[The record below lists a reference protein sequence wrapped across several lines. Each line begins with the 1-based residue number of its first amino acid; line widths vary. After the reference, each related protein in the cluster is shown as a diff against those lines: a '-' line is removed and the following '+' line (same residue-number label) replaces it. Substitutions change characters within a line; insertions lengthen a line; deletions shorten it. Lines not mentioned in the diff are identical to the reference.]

1 MGAAE
6 EIAEF
11 AALLREL
18 KQRSGLSYGA
28 LAKRSLMSTSTLHR
42 YCKGE
47 GVPADLAAVSR
58 FGRVCRA
65 TPDEMVELHR
75 RWVLADAAR
84 ERARRAAADA
94 KQDATGRATESSEST
109 ATASPSGSVAGPE
122 PDSARAHTHMDR
134 PQQEAGPD
142 TPLAPPADPV
152 TTPATGSR
160 AADRAVGMSGP
171 TDPSAA
177 MSGRTDPSAGD
188 GPADLPAAKNR
199 LTDPSR
205 SAVEPAPDTV
215 VIARRTPSLI
225 RTARRRWALIAAG
238 TAVVVAV
245 CTALTL
251 DLKGGATDLAE
262 NDRPA
267 GTVTSSGLPEPAAST
282 PRSSAS
288 PSPSARP
295 SRSPATTSAPASA
308 TPGAGP
314 SAHRTD
320 AGRGGQDGAAV
331 PLTVS
336 TRTYAWDDPQC
347 EGKYLVDRPPARVS
361 PPVMGQDV
369 PGWVKAQGAVAADA
383 QRVALTVQG
392 TGDDTVVIEALHV
405 RVVDSGP
412 PPAWNAYLGSSG
424 CGGGVETRSFD
435 TDLDAGRP
443 VIVPKAG
450 QRDVPYKVSQSDPEV
465 LYITANARTHDV
477 RWYVELQWSSGGRQ
491 GTIRID
497 DHGSPFRTSGSPGRP
512 VYEYPLGS
520 NEWYR
525 VEDD

>member
-28 LAKRSLMSTSTLHR
+28 LAKRSHMSTSTLHR

-94 KQDATGRATESSEST
+94 KQDSVGRAPEPP
-109 ATASPSGSVAGPE
+109 ATASPSGSGPE
-122 PDSARAHTHMDR
+122 PRSAQAPTHTDR
-134 PQQEAGPD
+134 PQQEAVPD
-142 TPLAPPADPV
+142 APLAPPAE
-152 TTPATGSR
+152 PATAPATTVRRPADPPAAAGGPTSPP
-160 AADRAVGMSGP
+160 AADAPS
-171 TDPSAA
+171 DPPAPK
-177 MSGRTDPSAGD
+177 SGRTEPSG
-188 GPADLPAAKNR
+188 
-199 LTDPSR
+199 
-205 SAVEPAPDTV
+205 SAVEPAADTV
-215 VIARRTPSLI
+215 VLARRTPAFI

-251 DLKGGATDLAE
+251 DLKGGGTDLAE

-282 PRSSAS
+282 PRPSAS
-288 PSPSARP
+288 PSLSARP
-295 SRSPATTSAPASA
+295 SRSPASASP
-308 TPGAGP
+308 TPDAGP
-314 SAHRTD
+314 SAHRPD
-320 AGRGGQDGAAV
+320 AGDGGQDGAAV

-392 TGDDTVVIEALHV
+392 TGDDTVVIESLHV
-405 RVVDSGP
+405 RVVDSSP

-435 TDLDAGRP
+435 TDLDAGHP

-465 LYITANARTHDV
+465 LYITAHARTHDV
-477 RWYVELQWSSGGRQ
+477 HWYVELQWSSGGRQ

-497 DHGSPFRTSGSPGRP
+497 DHGRPFRTSGSPGRP
-512 VYEYPLGS
+512 VYEYLLGGT
-520 NEWYR
+520 EWYR
-525 VEDD
+525 VEDN

>member
-28 LAKRSLMSTSTLHR
+28 LAKRSHMSTSTLHR

-94 KQDATGRATESSEST
+94 KQDSVGRAPEPP
-109 ATASPSGSVAGPE
+109 ATASPSGSGPE
-122 PDSARAHTHMDR
+122 PRSAQAPTHTDR
-134 PQQEAGPD
+134 PQQEAVPD
-142 TPLAPPADPV
+142 APLAPPAE
-152 TTPATGSR
+152 PATSPAATVSR
-160 AADRAVGMSGP
+160 PADPPAAAGEPTSPPAADAPS
-171 TDPSAA
+171 DPPAPK
-177 MSGRTDPSAGD
+177 SGRTEPSG
-188 GPADLPAAKNR
+188 
-199 LTDPSR
+199 
-205 SAVEPAPDTV
+205 SAVEPAADTV
-215 VIARRTPSLI
+215 VLARRTPAFI

-251 DLKGGATDLAE
+251 DLKGGGTDLAE

-282 PRSSAS
+282 PRPSAS
-288 PSPSARP
+288 PSLSARP
-295 SRSPATTSAPASA
+295 SRSPASASP
-308 TPGAGP
+308 TPDAGP
-314 SAHRTD
+314 SAHRPD
-320 AGRGGQDGAAV
+320 AGDGGQDGAAV

-392 TGDDTVVIEALHV
+392 TGDDTVVIESLHI
-405 RVVDSGP
+405 RVVDSSP

-435 TDLDAGRP
+435 TDLDAGHP

-465 LYITANARTHDV
+465 LYITAHARTHDV
-477 RWYVELQWSSGGRQ
+477 HWYVELQWSSGGRQ

-497 DHGSPFRTSGSPGRP
+497 DHGRPFRTSGSPGRP
-512 VYEYPLGS
+512 VYEYLLGGT
-520 NEWYR
+520 EWYR
-525 VEDD
+525 VEDN

>member
-18 KQRSGLSYGA
+18 KQRSGLSYEA
-28 LAKRSLMSTSTLHR
+28 LAKRSHMSTSTLHR

-65 TPDEMVELHR
+65 TPEEMVQLHR

-94 KQDATGRATESSEST
+94 KQDSAGRATEAP
-109 ATASPSGSVAGPE
+109 ATASPSGSGPE
-122 PDSARAHTHMDR
+122 PRSAQAPPHTDR
-134 PQQEAGPD
+134 PRQEAASD
-142 TPLAPPADPV
+142 APLAPPAGPA
-152 TTPATGSR
+152 TTPAAT
-160 AADRAVGMSGP
+160 VSGP
-171 TDPSAA
+171 TDPPTA
-177 MSGRTDPSAGD
+177 MSGPTEPSVAG
-188 GPADLPAAKNR
+188 GPTCPSSAAAGERAASPAP
-199 LTDPSR
+199 TIGHTGPSG
-205 SAVEPAPDTV
+205 SAVEPVADTV
-215 VIARRTPSLI
+215 VLARRTPALI
-225 RTARRRWALIAAG
+225 RSARRRWALFAAG
-238 TAVVVAV
+238 TVVVVAV
-245 CTALTL
+245 CTALAL
-251 DLKGGATDLAE
+251 DLKGGGTDLAE

-267 GTVTSSGLPEPAAST
+267 GTVTASGLPEPAAST
-282 PRSSAS
+282 PRPSAS

-295 SRSPATTSAPASA
+295 SRSPASASA
-308 TPGAGP
+308 SASAAPGAGP
-314 SAHRTD
+314 SARRTG
-320 AGRGGQDGAAV
+320 AGDGAQDGAAV

-347 EGKYLVDRPPARVS
+347 EGKYLIDRPPARVS

-392 TGDDTVVIEALHV
+392 TGDDTVVIESLHV
-405 RVVDSGP
+405 RVVDSSP

-435 TDLDAGRP
+435 TDLDAGHP

-465 LYITANARTHDV
+465 LYVTAHARTHDV

-497 DHGSPFRTSGSPGRP
+497 DHGRPFRTSGSPGRP
-512 VYEYPLGS
+512 VYEYLLGGT
-520 NEWYR
+520 EWYR
-525 VEDD
+525 VEGN

>member
-11 AALLREL
+11 AALLRAL

-28 LAKRSLMSTSTLHR
+28 LAKRSHMSTSTLHR
-42 YCKGE
+42 YCNGE

-65 TPDEMVELHR
+65 TPEEMVELHR

-94 KQDATGRATESSEST
+94 KQDSADRAVAPPPGSGPEPGPAQAHADTDRPRREAVPEPVLAPPAEP
-109 ATASPSGSVAGPE
+109 ATASPATAAAPSGP
-122 PDSARAHTHMDR
+122 T
-134 PQQEAGPD
+134 EAP
-142 TPLAPPADPV
+142 
-152 TTPATGSR
+152 GSR
-160 AADRAVGMSGP
+160 SGP
-171 TDPSAA
+171 TDSPGPES
-177 MSGRTDPSAGD
+177 DPA
-188 GPADLPAAKNR
+188 
-199 LTDPSR
+199 
-205 SAVEPAPDTV
+205 EPAPDTV
-215 VIARRTPSLI
+215 VLARRRPALV

-251 DLKGGATDLAE
+251 DLKGGGTDLAE

-267 GTVTSSGLPEPAAST
+267 GTVTSSERPEPTAST
-282 PRSSAS
+282 PRPSAS

-295 SRSPATTSAPASA
+295 SHSPVPASP
-308 TPGAGP
+308 TPDAEP

-320 AGRGGQDGAAV
+320 TGRVQDDAAV

-347 EGKYLVDRPPARVS
+347 EGKYLIDRPPAQVS

-369 PGWVKAQGAVAADA
+369 PGWVKAHGAVAADA

-392 TGDDTVVIEALHV
+392 TGDDTVVIESLHV
-405 RVVDSGP
+405 RVVDSSP

-435 TDLDAGRP
+435 TDLDAGHP

-450 QRDVPYKVSQSDPEV
+450 QRGVPYKVSQSDPEV
-465 LYITANARTHDV
+465 LYITANARAHDV
-477 RWYVELQWSSGGRQ
+477 HWYVELQWSSGGRQ
-491 GTIRID
+491 GTVRID
-497 DHGSPFRTSGSPGRP
+497 DHGRPFRTSGSPGRP
-512 VYEYPLGS
+512 VYEYPLGGT
-520 NEWYR
+520 EWYR
-525 VEDD
+525 VEDN

>member
-28 LAKRSLMSTSTLHR
+28 LAKRSHMSTSTLHR

-65 TPDEMVELHR
+65 TPEEMVELHR

-94 KQDATGRATESSEST
+94 KQDSAGRATESP
-109 ATASPSGSVAGPE
+109 ATASPSGPDPE
-122 PDSARAHTHMDR
+122 PRSAQAPTHTDR
-134 PQQEAGPD
+134 PQREAVPD
-142 TPLAPPADPV
+142 TPLAPPAA
-152 TTPATGSR
+152 PATPP
-160 AADRAVGMSGP
+160 AATVSGP
-171 TDPSAA
+171 ADPSAA
-177 MSGRTDPSAGD
+177 MSGPTGPSAAGGPTDPLASDSGLTGPSGSA
-188 GPADLPAAKNR
+188 LEPAA
-199 LTDPSR
+199 
-205 SAVEPAPDTV
+205 DTV
-215 VIARRTPSLI
+215 VLARRTPALI
-225 RTARRRWALIAAG
+225 RSARRRWALIAAG

-251 DLKGGATDLAE
+251 DLKGGATDLAV

-282 PRSSAS
+282 PRPSAS

-295 SRSPATTSAPASA
+295 SRSPAPATGSP
-308 TPGAGP
+308 TPDAGP

-320 AGRGGQDGAAV
+320 TGNGGQGSTAV

-369 PGWVKAQGAVAADA
+369 PGWVQAQDAVAADA

-392 TGDDTVVIEALHV
+392 TGDDTVVIESLHV

-435 TDLDAGRP
+435 TDLDAGHP

-450 QRDVPYKVSQSDPEV
+450 QRGVPYKVSQSDPEV
-465 LYITANARTHDV
+465 LYITAHARTHDV
-477 RWYVELQWSSGGRQ
+477 HWYVELQWSSGGRQ

-497 DHGSPFRTSGSPGRP
+497 DHGRPFRTSGSPGRP
-512 VYEYPLGS
+512 VYEYLLGGTK
-520 NEWYR
+520 WYR